1 MCGNRSRVDMVAFL
15 LGFPLTKMKR
25 IRGKASSDRKKM
37 LILTLGSSKSF
48 HLLGHW
54 VAFSPLINI
63 SYLSLFRV
71 WDKNLHCCFFSSFW
85 SFAPFVCLLSDRVS
99 ERSMPTGQGN
109 PAFLFQDRPGVLG
122 LNPHFVFLTAV
133 FCG

>member
-1 MCGNRSRVDMVAFL
+1 MDMVAFL
-15 LGFPLTKMKR
+15 LGFPLNQDEKDSRQSELRPEKDVDFDPGF
-25 IRGKASSDRKKM
+25 IEE
-37 LILTLGSSKSF
+37 F
-48 HLLGHW
+48 PHLLGHW